1 MTSELLFTS
10 CAPFMFGSQ
19 QMMCILLFTFCLQI
33 TLGCCQDF
41 SIPSEWRK
49 PTSSRSKLE
58 LRVVAQSVI
67 EGIIPIFNGD
77 VPVIVDK
84 FGQTAQL
91 YCAIALYDR
100 LVSNSSY
107 KGTVR
112 SMLASVPGLYPGYY
126 AIPSSAGRPNLDP
139 LGWALAAMYAFHAYG
154 DQGFVD
160 IATSLWDEV
169 NKYLITPQ
177 DFASGNLSLAHMS
190 LTYASTCQTDSVV
203 GGLLG
208 ETLYVVGPEAKQTLT
223 MDAGTQCGFVALSTY
238 LFEAT
243 SDRKYSDAASVTSAF
258 FKAHLYNNS
267 TTFREFLIYTNQGPP
282 QCFIDH
288 TQSPANPASLGLC
301 LEAIGIYAN
310 VIGSS
315 EWMRFLQEWIV
326 GIIKYP
332 TSDLTL
338 QSGILKASGGG
349 EPFEDEDGAMKAM
362 ESAFIRG
369 MYVTWSRIEP
379 TSAVARLIEAFIT
392 VQYNA
397 LLDLAS
403 EPDVYRFSWQW
414 QGPPATQS
422 LPWAQAAALS
432 VLDAA
437 IGLPPGSPVRVSS
450 NPSES
455 PTAATTTGQLSANL
469 KVPDAHLIIGLSV
482 AAASVLSA
490 AIVLAFRV
498 YRRRRIQYLVNKE
511 DGREIVP
518 SNSNSRMERLGL
530 NGIEPFSLRQ
540 IPSENVNR
548 RPQKSASQDRRS
560 ARFEHEK
567 GTISL
572 FSIEPRPTEP
582 LQFDEGASQARDV
595 ATSDV
600 ACGGGTETSAPR
612 PPSTSDN
619 PTSMRKPELTIGT
632 HANPVMTQDLRIPT
646 QSLEIARGLDIDERD
661 LSSTIPALI
670 RRINRALARLPHSS
684 QIPIEDRAELPP
696 EYEEPLS
703 VPFESID
710 KLFLRSH
717 NLLRSFRRYGSLH
730 GYGFTST

>member
-1 MTSELLFTS
+1 MVL
-10 CAPFMFGSQ
+10 
-19 QMMCILLFTFCLQI
+19 
-33 TLGCCQDF
+33 
-41 SIPSEWRK
+41 
-49 PTSSRSKLE
+49 
-58 LRVVAQSVI
+58 
-67 EGIIPIFNGD
+67 NGD
-77 VPVIVDK
+77 IV
-84 FGQTAQL
+84 
-91 YCAIALYDR
+91 
-100 LVSNSSY
+100 
-107 KGTVR
+107 
-112 SMLASVPGLYPGYY
+112 
-126 AIPSSAGRPNLDP
+126 
-139 LGWALAAMYAFHAYG
+139 
-154 DQGFVD
+154 
-160 IATSLWDEV
+160 
-169 NKYLITPQ
+169 
-177 DFASGNLSLAHMS
+177 
-190 LTYASTCQTDSVV
+190 
-203 GGLLG
+203 
-208 ETLYVVGPEAKQTLT
+208 
-223 MDAGTQCGFVALSTY
+223 
-238 LFEAT
+238 
-243 SDRKYSDAASVTSAF
+243 
-258 FKAHLYNNS
+258 
-267 TTFREFLIYTNQGPP
+267 
-282 QCFIDH
+282 
-288 TQSPANPASLGLC
+288 
-301 LEAIGIYAN
+301 
-310 VIGSS
+310 
-315 EWMRFLQEWIV
+315 
-326 GIIKYP
+326 
-332 TSDLTL
+332 
-338 QSGILKASGGG
+338 GG

-362 ESAFIRG
+362 ECTWLQAPSVNNSWFSLKAITVAAFIRG

-392 VQYNA
+392 VQVSIAQVLLPFRLGVLIVAQYNA